1 MVALRP
7 ITTREI
13 PVPAGCLHLL
23 RRCRRPLIAVAV
35 ALVWLQ
41 SVVAGVAAAR
51 AFSLADALAGQSV
64 FTLGIIC
71 HGAGT
76 VAEDDVAESGLAVQA
91 GAGDPSSDTARHQN
105 WNLCCTSCI
114 ATPAAVL
121 AAAVLMS
128 EPVAHHV
135 GRWTAPFDGQAVI
148 VPRRA
153 IRAGPSQAPP
163 FAA

>member
-1 MVALRP
+1 MVALGL
-7 ITTREI
+7 IATREI

-41 SVVAGVAAAR
+41 SVVAGLAAAQ
-51 AFSLADALAGQSV
+51 AFSRADAFAGPAA
-64 FTLGIIC
+64 FDLGVIC
-71 HGAGT
+71 HGAGS
-76 VAEDDVAESGLAVQA
+76 A
-91 GAGDPSSDTARHQN
+91 AGDDATGLSAAFDPAGDTTPHQN

-114 ATPAAVL
+114 AAPAALVPNVAL
-121 AAAVLMS
+121 AS
-128 EPVAHHV
+128 EPVAHDRGH
-135 GRWTAPFDGQAVI
+135 WTAPFDGQTVV

-163 FAA
+163 LAA